1 MVLVKHERINFE
13 CNSFSTILWNF
24 PIYKFMQVY
33 IWQKIKKAG
42 WIYKRNNH
50 VTDKNIYFCILL
62 CILLCIC
69 YWFSHLIGLFSVTWL
84 FLLYKF
90 TRFLNLFSVSLWR
103 RANARHILY
112 YPYRQYTFSYFDL
125 YLFSAYTAYVY
136 IWWRQVWDK
145 DKLVR

>member
-13 CNSFSTILWNF
+13 SNSLSTILWNF

-33 IWQKIKKAG
+33 IWQKIKKPGEFIREIIMWQTKISIFAS
-42 WIYKRNNH
+42 YYASC
-50 VTDKNIYFCILL
+50 V
-62 CILLCIC
+62 C
-69 YWFSHLIGLFSVTWL
+69 YGFSHLIRLFSVTCL

-103 RANARHILY
+103 RANARHIILY

-125 YLFSAYTAYVY
+125 YFFSAFTEHYVY

-145 DKLVR
+145 NKLVR